1 MDNGHQIPGT
11 WYYTR
16 SCAMRGVLVRMR
28 LAPFVLLRSCG
39 GHIDMCVLFPVMSTL
54 FRCDAT
60 HCCTPFSLT

>member
-39 GHIDMCVLFPVMSTL
+39 GYTDTCVLFAVMSPCSHAMLHTAVHL
-54 FRCDAT
+54 
-60 HCCTPFSLT
+60 SLT